1 MPSPSII
8 LTLSTVV
15 FIAGTELSYI
25 KKSPS
30 TKEVTIQ
37 RDLSFELGA
46 QSGIDVTIYVIVG
59 LEQGN
64 YFIQQQRNNDS
75 FHRPT
80 VVNAQCIIDSEKI
93 QKLEQSVNMIMTKF
107 PKLMGELSR
116 VLNTWLKTIFY
127 SHSPQKER
135 F

>member
-1 MPSPSII
+1 MPSPSFI

-15 FIAGTELSYI
+15 FMAATELSYI

-37 RDLSFELGA
+37 SDLTFELGV

-64 YFIQQQRNNDS
+64 CFIQQQRNNDS
-75 FHRPT
+75 FYRPT

-93 QKLEQSVNMIMTKF
+93 QKLEQSVNMIMTKIH
-107 PKLMGELSR
+107 KLWGKCLVFR
-116 VLNTWLKTIFY
+116 TLG
-127 SHSPQKER
+127 
-135 F
+135 